1 MSEGVHPQAEV
12 CQGAELGKNVSIG
25 PFTVIESGVKIGDN
39 VRIGPQCHIRA
50 GTTLEDHCNI
60 ESGAKIGIMPKRVQV
75 GENTGVRIGQYVTI
89 GENVTIERSSKD
101 GKYTTIGQNSWVLPC
116 VHVGHNAE
124 IGKHVFIT
132 NNTLLAG
139 YVRIDDF
146 ANIGAGVG
154 VHQFCSI
161 GERAFVGGFAKVA
174 KDILPY
180 AWMPNEREIY
190 GLNKIGL
197 TRTGMTPEERMT
209 PEEVQNAKAAYAAL
223 IAVKANTDKRI
234 AALKALGTKE
244 ADKIVAFIERADR
257 GIYLP
262 RSSKLINPIAHYR
275 NKDAYHGNNKH

>member
-1 MSEGVHPQAEV
+1 MSEGIHPKAEV
-12 CQGAELGKNVSIG
+12 CPGAELGNNVSIG
-25 PFTVIESGVKIGDN
+25 PFAVIESGVKVGDN

-50 GTTLEDHCNI
+50 GTTLEDHCKV
-60 ESGAKIGIMPKRVQV
+60 EAGAKIGIMPKGVRV

-89 GENVTIERSSKD
+89 GENATVERSSKD
-101 GKYTTIGQNSWVLPC
+101 GKCTTIGQNSWVLPC

-124 IGKHVFIT
+124 IGKRVFIT

-139 YVRIDDF
+139 YVRVGDF

-161 GERAFVGGFAKVA
+161 GERAFIGGFVKVS
-174 KDILPY
+174 KDVLPY
-180 AWMPNEREIY
+180 AWMPNDREVY
-190 GLNKIGL
+190 GLNKIGMM
-197 TRTGMTPEERMT
+197 RTGITSEQGMT
-209 PEEVQNAKAAYAAL
+209 PEEVQNAKAAYGAL
-223 IAVKANTDKRI
+223 IAAPADTEKRI

-244 ADKIVAFIERADR
+244 AGTIAAFIERADR

-262 RSSKLINPIAHYR
+262 RSSKLISPIAHYR